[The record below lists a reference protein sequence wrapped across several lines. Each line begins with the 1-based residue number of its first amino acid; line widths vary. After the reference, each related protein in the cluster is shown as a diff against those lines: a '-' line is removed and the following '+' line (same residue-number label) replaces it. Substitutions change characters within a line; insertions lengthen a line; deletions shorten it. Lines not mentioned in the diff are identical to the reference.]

1 MDAKMAREQLRELNE
16 QIKNLDDEREV
27 LLSLVN
33 GYNGW
38 LRLHGEQPPERPR
51 KLAPRS
57 NVPAGDVSLR
67 SAVLTVLKEAHGSP
81 VHVREILARITAL
94 GAVTNAKSPE
104 KVLDL
109 VAYNLKTRKGEP
121 LERVSPRS
129 WRYVGSNGEG
139 R

>member
-1 MDAKMAREQLRELNE
+1 MDAKMAREQLRELND
-16 QIKNLDDEREV
+16 QIKALDDEREV
-27 LLSLVN
+27 LLSLIN

-38 LRLHGEQPPERPR
+38 LRLHGESPPEPR
-51 KLAPRS
+51 KAVQRS

-67 SAVLTVLKEAHGSP
+67 SAVLTVLKQAHGSP
-81 VHVREILARITAL
+81 VHVREILARITTM
-94 GAVTNAKSPE
+94 GAVTRAKSPE
-104 KVLDL
+104 KVIDL

-129 WRYVGSNGEG
+129 WRYVGSINGDG